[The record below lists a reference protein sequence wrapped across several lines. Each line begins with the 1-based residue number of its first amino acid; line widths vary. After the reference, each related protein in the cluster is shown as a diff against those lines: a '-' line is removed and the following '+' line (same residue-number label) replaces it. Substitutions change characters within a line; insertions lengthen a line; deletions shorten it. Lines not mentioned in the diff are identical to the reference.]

1 MPLHL
6 LHHKSWHVYNTD
18 NIEKVRRDQ
27 ETARRKEEEDEMRM
41 NQADQERR
49 LQQLRGN
56 AYNTERPTPIDIS
69 KPSNTIPGL
78 RKSNKHINF
87 FEDLEKVEVAQ
98 VEGNPAR
105 QAEKAAENKK
115 WEDMITSKFV
125 NATSDH
131 KPWYSQL
138 DKVSTKEKDKS
149 EGEKELKEKK
159 QAKWKD
165 SADPLKQMERYLE
178 KKKDVNERERW
189 NRERLDK
196 VMTERERR
204 GRGRTPENTGRGEE
218 RRNHKRLRSRSRSP
232 RREHR
237 RHRRHHRSRS
247 PATDLE
253 RLRAER
259 EIREAVEKERIDRLL
274 RNEKK
279 NDQYQSVGY
288 HGYSAQFNP
297 DAVRR

>member
-27 ETARRKEEEDEMRM
+27 QNAQRKEEEDEMRM

-56 AYNTERPTPIDIS
+56 AYNTDPERPTTIDIS
-69 KPSNTIPGL
+69 KPSNAIPGL
-78 RKSNKHINF
+78 KKSNKHINL
-87 FEDLEKVEVAQ
+87 FEDLEKVEVAK

-105 QAEKAAENKK
+105 EAEKAAENKK

-138 DKVSTKEKDKS
+138 DKISTREKEKS
-149 EGEKELKEKK
+149 EVEKELREKK

-178 KKKDVNERERW
+178 KKRD
-189 NRERLDK
+189 
-196 VMTERERR
+196 
-204 GRGRTPENTGRGEE
+204 
-218 RRNHKRLRSRSRSP
+218 
-232 RREHR
+232 
-237 RHRRHHRSRS
+237 
-247 PATDLE
+247 
-253 RLRAER
+253 
-259 EIREAVEKERIDRLL
+259 ID
-274 RNEKK
+274 E
-279 NDQYQSVGY
+279 
-288 HGYSAQFNP
+288 
-297 DAVRR
+297 